1 MEKYESEEV
10 RDRIIYKFRRVREWG
25 DNRYVVIEIAKEKI
39 TLEYVVKQLKL
50 RNSLVVKEQTYF
62 DHVI

>member
-1 MEKYESEEV
+1 MEKYQLEEV
-10 RDRIIYKFRRVREWG
+10 RDRIIEKFRRVREWG